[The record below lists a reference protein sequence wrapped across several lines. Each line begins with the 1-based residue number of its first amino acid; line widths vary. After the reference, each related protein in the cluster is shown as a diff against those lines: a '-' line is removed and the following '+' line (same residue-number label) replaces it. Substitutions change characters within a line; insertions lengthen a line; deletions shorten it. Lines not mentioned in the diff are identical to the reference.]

1 MCRYRG
7 TALTKIKIVLLFK
20 GVQNKFTEIVP
31 DLKLFT
37 ILLTEMLLQQRDV

>member
-7 TALTKIKIVLLFK
+7 TILTKIKIVIFK

-31 DLKLFT
+31 DVKLLT
-37 ILLTEMLLQQRDV
+37 TLLTEMLLQQRDV

>member
-7 TALTKIKIVLLFK
+7 TILTKIKIVVFK

-31 DLKLFT
+31 DVKLLT
-37 ILLTEMLLQQRDV
+37 LLTEMLLQQRDV